1 MEIGQLCSVAVL
13 AVLGSVIIQ
22 KFEIPKIVEAII
34 PVVLSILIVWSFGEL
49 DSFEDVLKYGVVSG
63 LLAGGMLYI
72 LQKLTSRF

>member
-1 MEIGQLCSVAVL
+1 MEIGQLCSVGVL
-13 AVLGSVIIQ
+13 AVLGSLIIQ
-22 KFEIPKIVEAII
+22 KFEISKIIEAII

-63 LLAGGMLYI
+63 LLAGGILYI